1 MRILLD
7 THALLW
13 ALEENPRL
21 GAKAREAIG
30 APDNEILVSA
40 ASVFEIASKH
50 RIGKLPEAARHIANW
65 DDAFSELAVVPLAVS
80 VAHAERA
87 GSLDIAHKDPFDRLL
102 IAQAQI
108 ERVPIVSNEKLFD
121 GFGVSRIW

>member
-1 MRILLD
+1 MRVLLD

-30 APDNEILVSA
+30 APENEILVSA
-40 ASVFEIASKH
+40 ASVFEITLKH

-65 DDAFSELAVVPLAVS
+65 NDALSELAVVPLAIS
-80 VAHAERA
+80 VAHAELA

-121 GFGVSRIW
+121 GFGVSRLW